1 MKNVTMRDIG
11 AALGVSTVTISKAL
25 GGKEGVSDAV
35 REKIIETAKQMGY
48 HYSAPLGDDSGRVV
62 GILVADR
69 FFSAPSFYFS
79 LYRALLKELAEAGM
93 LGVLDIISDQDEAS
107 LTMPAAVTIQR
118 ASGFVLLGQFS
129 ADYVSAILDTGLPT
143 VLLDFTCDGPDVDSV
158 TSDGQSGAYQLTR
171 YLIEHGHRKIG
182 FVGSVEGTTSIMDRY
197 SGFLRAMMQFA
208 LPVREDWVVPDR
220 DTDLRGRDRLEGVR
234 LPGARGGL
242 PGGLRRLRL
251 RQARP
256 AHHHLRRGSAA
267 HGPGHRAAAAHP
279 RAGGHGGPAAH
290 LRRRLVR
297 GAGFREGFEHR
308 AEIGGEIKRSAFP
321 SGEGGPRSGSDEVP
335 GPNKSRLCCDRKQ
348 TTPVQTEARF
358 ICEDLIRLTDG
369 GKPPVRHLPQRG
381 RLFGLAIFVPI
392 HMLNFQDFSN
402 LTA

>member
-197 SGFLRAMMQFA
+197 SGFLRAMLMEGLEVNPA
-208 LPVREDWVVPDR
+208 WVVPDSNIVGR
-220 DTDLRGRDRLEGVR
+220 YIEAADLPTDLPTAFVCNNDMAACHLAEALE
-234 LPGARGGL
+234 ARGLRVPEDVSLVGFDDFVYGKHGR
-242 PGGLRRLRL
+242 PITTYAVDQQRMAQVTVRRLRN
-251 RQARP
+251 R
-256 AHHHLRRGSAA
+256 
-267 HGPGHRAAAAHP
+267 
-279 RAGGHGGPAAH
+279 
-290 LRRRLVR
+290 V
-297 GAGFREGFEHR
+297 REGMEGPLR
-308 AEIGGEIKRSAFP
+308 TSVGGWFVERDSVMDLNT
-321 SGEGGPRSGSDEVP
+321 GE
-335 GPNKSRLCCDRKQ
+335 RLGRK
-348 TTPVQTEARF
+348 
-358 ICEDLIRLTDG
+358 
-369 GKPPVRHLPQRG
+369 
-381 RLFGLAIFVPI
+381 
-392 HMLNFQDFSN
+392 
-402 LTA
+402 

>member
-158 TSDGQSGAYQLTR
+158 TSDGQSGTYQLTR

-220 DTDLRGRDRLEGVR
+220 DTEDGHYTEEFRFPEEMPTAFVCNNDMLACAVAEALEKRGYRVPEEVSLVGFDDFVYGKH
-234 LPGARGGL
+234 AR
-242 PGGLRRLRL
+242 PITTYAVDQQRMAQVTVRRLRTRVREGMEGPL
-251 RQARP
+251 RT
-256 AHHHLRRGSAA
+256 SV
-267 HGPGHRAAAAHP
+267 
-279 RAGGHGGPAAH
+279 GGWFVERDSVKDLNTG
-290 LRRRLVR
+290 RRL
-297 GAGFREGFEHR
+297 
-308 AEIGGEIKRSAFP
+308 GEK
-321 SGEGGPRSGSDEVP
+321 
-335 GPNKSRLCCDRKQ
+335 
-348 TTPVQTEARF
+348 
-358 ICEDLIRLTDG
+358 
-369 GKPPVRHLPQRG
+369 
-381 RLFGLAIFVPI
+381 
-392 HMLNFQDFSN
+392 
-402 LTA
+402 